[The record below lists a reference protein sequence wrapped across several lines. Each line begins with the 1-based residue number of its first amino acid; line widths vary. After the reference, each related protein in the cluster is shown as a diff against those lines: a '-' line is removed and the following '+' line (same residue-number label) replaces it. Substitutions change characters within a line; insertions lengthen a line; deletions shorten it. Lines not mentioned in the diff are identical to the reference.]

1 MNVEE
6 LSKTRA
12 INFQE
17 CSAMSQEGI
26 WEGITTLIDIFERMD
41 PSKSSAFDPSTGA
54 TDTMSNKEI
63 SGRDSVAN
71 NAAVKPKSSSSPRTE
86 EEVQSA
92 IEIALQKQ
100 LNPGNSKPLV
110 EENKNFEVQQPREV
124 IIKKDD
130 QTRRIS
136 MR

>member
-26 WEGITTLIDIFERMD
+26 WEGITTLIEIFERMD
-41 PSKSSAFDPSTGA
+41 PTRSSAEAPSTGA
-54 TDTMSNKEI
+54 TDTTSNKEV
-63 SGRDSVAN
+63 SARDSVAH
-71 NAAVKPKSSSSPRTE
+71 NAAVKPKSSSSPGTE

-92 IEIALQKQ
+92 IEIALQQQ
-100 LNPGNSKPLV
+100 LNSGNSKPLV
-110 EENKNFEVQQPREV
+110 EENKNFEVQPREV

-130 QTRRIS
+130 QTRRVS